1 MSQNA
6 GGETGGTPVPLRSQP
21 ATGMISTASFA
32 SERQREYIHMSAT
45 DINAFIDQLLARTG
59 RESAATIPILQG
71 IQREY
76 RYLPEPALRRV
87 SEVTGIRLADLVGVA
102 TFYHQFRLQ
111 PVGRHTLRVCH
122 GTACHV
128 KGSENIQDAINRAL
142 RIPAGADTSPNNEF
156 TVERVACLGCC
167 TLAPVVAIEEATYG
181 HLTADTIG
189 AMLADFRA
197 TRHTKGADVDTV
209 AMDHN
214 RHRSEIRVGLGSCC
228 MAKGSDEL
236 FHRLRTTVDDLG
248 LDVSVKRVGCVGMCH
263 QTPMVEIRLPSGPTA
278 FYAKVEPAQAE
289 HIVRQHFKPASLGR
303 RIVRWADRR
312 LEEMISRD
320 PRPAHMLDVHGQP
333 VEAFMQRQ
341 VRIATEGFGEMDPLD
356 LDEYLAR
363 GGFQAL
369 TKALTIP
376 PEEIIAEITAS
387 GLRGRG
393 GAGFPTGVKW
403 SRVRSV
409 ANELKYIIV
418 NGDEGDPGA
427 FMDRMLMESFP
438 YRIIEGVLI
447 AARAVGATEGYIYV
461 RAEYPRAVSRLR
473 TAIHELESRGFLGG
487 PRSTVAVSPAS
498 TDAILRGS
506 EQVLKVPMADGA
518 KPDGHSRPTIAKE
531 PGCRAGMP
539 NGLPAESSDFQNTFS
554 VQAPLVPPNG
564 FRLHIFEGAGAF
576 VCGEETALL
585 ESIEGKRGIPRI
597 RPPFPAERGL
607 WGRPTLVNNVETFA
621 FVPWILRHGAAAFAA
636 FGTAR
641 SKGTKVFALAGEVA
655 RAGLIEVPMGI
666 TIGEIVEEIGGG
678 IPSGKRFK
686 AVQIGGPSGGCLP
699 ATLASTPVDY
709 EALAAAGAIMGSGG
723 LIVLDETTCM
733 VDMARFFMSFLKT
746 ESCGECTFCRIGTQR
761 MFEILDRLCAGRG
774 KPGDLAELEQLAGL
788 TTSGSLCGLGRT
800 APNPVLTT
808 LRYFRDEYEA
818 HIAGRCP
825 AGRCKA
831 LIRYVVQ
838 DNCTGCTICA
848 QHCPASA
855 IPLTP
860 YRRHQINVELCTGCD
875 VCRTD
880 CPENAITIES
890 GGQTCT

>member
-1 MSQNA
+1 MRGRDGPPGRPRITRNDQQRTA
-6 GGETGGTPVPLRSQP
+6 RPAVTPYQ
-21 ATGMISTASFA
+21 
-32 SERQREYIHMSAT
+32 RQRKYTHMIERDFNS
-45 DINAFIDQLLARTG
+45 FIDQLLTQTG
-59 RESAATIPILQG
+59 REPAATIPILQG

-102 TFYHQFRLQ
+102 TFYHQFRMQ

-128 KGSENIQDAINRAL
+128 KGSENIHDAINRAL
-142 RIPAGADTSPNNEF
+142 LIPSGRDTTPDHEF

-181 HLTADTIG
+181 HLTADAIG
-189 AMLADFRA
+189 VMLDDFRS
-197 TRHTKGADVDTV
+197 TRQAKRADVDTV
-209 AMDHN
+209 RVGRN
-214 RHRSEIRVGLGSCC
+214 GQPSEIRVGLGSCC

-236 FHRLRTTVDDLG
+236 FHRLRATVHDFG
-248 LDVSVKRVGCVGMCH
+248 LDVTVKRVGCVGMCH
-263 QTPMVEIRLPSGPTA
+263 QTPMVEVRLPGGPTA
-278 FYAKVEPAQAE
+278 FYSKVQPTEAE
-289 HIVRQHFKPASLGR
+289 HIVRQHFKPANFGR
-303 RIVRWADRR
+303 RLIRWADQR
-312 LEEMISRD
+312 LEEFVTRNPSI
-320 PRPAHMLDVHGQP
+320 ANVLDVQGAP
-333 VEAFMQRQ
+333 VEAFMHRQ
-341 VRIATEGFGEMDPLD
+341 IRIATEGFGEMDPLD
-356 LDEYLAR
+356 LDEYLAG
-363 GGFQAL
+363 GGFKALSQAL
-369 TKALTIP
+369 NSQPAD
-376 PEEIIAEITAS
+376 IIAQITGS

-393 GAGFPTGVKW
+393 GAGFPTGTKW
-403 SRVRSV
+403 SRVRQATSD
-409 ANELKYIIV
+409 LKYVIV

-447 AARAVGATEGYIYV
+447 AARAVGATAGYIYV

-473 TAIHELESRGFLGG
+473 TAIHELESRGFLG
-487 PRSTVAVSPAS
+487 
-498 TDAILRGS
+498 
-506 EQVLKVPMADGA
+506 K
-518 KPDGHSRPTIAKE
+518 
-531 PGCRAGMP
+531 
-539 NGLPAESSDFQNTFS
+539 DFQ
-554 VQAPLVPPNG
+554 LK
-564 FRLHIFEGAGAF
+564 LFEGAGAF

-585 ESIEGKRGIPRI
+585 ESIEGRRGIPRI
-597 RPPFPAERGL
+597 RPPFPADRGL

-621 FVPWILRHGAAAFAA
+621 LVPWILRHGAAAFAA
-636 FGTAR
+636 YGTAK

-666 TIGEIVEEIGGG
+666 TIREIVEEIGGG
-678 IPSGKRFK
+678 IPSGKKFK

-699 ATLASTPVDY
+699 AALSNTPVDY

-723 LIVLDETTCM
+723 LIVLDETACM

-761 MFEILDRLCAGRG
+761 MFEILDRLCSGRG
-774 KPGDLAELEQLAGL
+774 RPSDLTELEHLAGL

-848 QHCPASA
+848 QHCPANA
-855 IPLTP
+855 IPLAP
-860 YRRHQINVELCTGCD
+860 YHRHQINVELCTGCD

-880 CPENAITIES
+880 CPENAIAIES
-890 GGQTCT
+890 GGQKCSGQVPRLSIPGT